1 MANTPSKNGDA
12 AYITIV
18 EGPAPDFSPVNKHW
32 TASLAEGAE
41 WCLVATCQMR
51 TLDGQG
57 LVDRCRNAWS
67 EGRPAF
73 LDYPRPAEDIVLS
86 LGRAAAQIVA
96 ARWERVPDGQLLTL
110 WVKSNRLEDLGLDDT
125 EAP

>member
-1 MANTPSKNGDA
+1 MQHRDGEA

-18 EGPAPDFSPVNKHW
+18 EGPPPDFSAVNKHW

-41 WCLVATCQMR
+41 WSLVATCQMR
-51 TLDGQG
+51 TLDGQA
-57 LVDRCRNAWS
+57 LVDRCRNAWRK
-67 EGRPAF
+67 GRLAY
-73 LDYPRPAEDIVLS
+73 LDYPRPAEDLVLS

-110 WVKSNRLEDLGLDDT
+110 WIRSDKLEDLGLEDV
-125 EAP
+125 P